1 MDRSQLRNMI
11 ESGRS
16 VALDCYAIGRS
27 IPPDDSV
34 GRLFRNDVLNKSV
47 LIKRYEKALPT
58 ARQSMIVNTLVYFPY
73 DFDNPYDGGES
84 LSFSDGRFYRAL
96 GEKVSSGSQTDEIR
110 ERIEQ
115 DMNILA
121 LLDSMHSLDPFLFK
135 SKAEQAEIAGG
146 IHPYY
151 FAISNQEWDKIRIPI
166 REKISRLVT
175 MALGSVAEGTGDRAR
190 EQYVERFL
198 TKIWQARDV
207 EGIEPFIRAM
217 QISPEK
223 APEVFFAWK
232 AVCYYQV
239 RFSEL
244 LDRLKTMYQW
254 VGHNQLCYPVD
265 HVRLPQEQQS
275 RIRARRGA
283 LREKMKEGYVAAQR
297 VISSYELSYQ
307 RFVEDDMPQLF
318 IKFLGDAENSYLG
331 LAAHVSVATHSVNLW
346 KWYVAEYGAELRHA
360 QFMELFDG
368 LTMLNGVENARG
380 AQTV

>member
-16 VALDCYAIGRS
+16 VALDCYSVGKT
-27 IPPDDSV
+27 IPAGDPM
-34 GRLFRNDVLNKSV
+34 GRLFQNDVLNKSI

-73 DFDNPYDGGES
+73 DFDNPFDGGES
-84 LSFSDGRFYRAL
+84 ISFSDGRFYRTL
-96 GEKVSSGSQTDEIR
+96 GEKVLSGRHTDESR
-110 ERIEQ
+110 NRIDR
-115 DMNILA
+115 DMNVLG

-135 SKAEQAEIAGG
+135 SKAEQAEIESG
-146 IHPYY
+146 IHPSY
-151 FAISNQEWDKIRIPI
+151 FAISSQEWDKIRIPI

-175 MALGSVAEGTGDRAR
+175 MALGTVVEGTDTKAR
-190 EQYVERFL
+190 DQYVERFL

-207 EGIEPFIRAM
+207 EGIEPFIKAM

-239 RFSEL
+239 QFSEM

-265 HVRLPQEQQS
+265 FVRLPKEQLES
-275 RIRARRGA
+275 IKLRREL
-283 LREKMKEGYVAAQR
+283 LRQKMKEGYIAANK
-297 VISSYELSYQ
+297 VINAYELSYKK
-307 RFVEDDMPQLF
+307 FVDEDKPQLF

-346 KWYVAEYGAELRHA
+346 KWYVAQYDPRAAPDAVHRAFRWPDHA
-360 QFMELFDG
+360 
-368 LTMLNGVENARG
+368 AWR
-380 AQTV
+380 

>member
-27 IPPDDSV
+27 IPPDDPV
-34 GRLFRNDVLNKSV
+34 GRLFQNDVLNKSV

-58 ARQSMIVNTLVYFPY
+58 ARQSVIVNTLVYFPY

-84 LSFSDGRFYRAL
+84 LNFNDGRFYRTL
-96 GEKVSSGSQTDEIR
+96 GEKVSSGRQTDEIR
-110 ERIEQ
+110 ERVDK
-115 DMNILA
+115 DMNLLS

-135 SKAEQAEIAGG
+135 SKAEQAEIESS
-146 IHPYY
+146 IHPSY

-175 MALGSVAEGTGDRAR
+175 MALGSVAEGTDNKAR
-190 EQYVERFL
+190 DQYVERFL

-207 EGIEPFIRAM
+207 DGIEPFIKAM
-217 QISPEK
+217 QISPDK

-239 RFSEL
+239 RFGEL

-254 VGHNQLCYPVD
+254 VGHNQLCFPVD
-265 HVRLPQEQQS
+265 YVRLSQDQQAS
-275 RIRARRGA
+275 IKARRNA
-283 LREKMKEGYVAAQR
+283 LREKMKDGYIAANK
-297 VISSYELSYQ
+297 VISAYELSYQ
-307 RFVEDDMPQLF
+307 KFVEDDKPQLF

-346 KWYVAEYGAELRHA
+346 KWYITEYGAELRQA

-368 LTMLNGVENARG
+368 LTMLHGVESAG
-380 AQTV
+380 TKQTV